1 MHIGKS
7 VQESLDGAF
16 VQCFRTL
23 IYLEDFLVALHI
35 VTADGERNHEL
46 DAIGLAE
53 AGKRSHLLGIKRTE
67 DDITCIGSLLQ
78 QGGADISVYR
88 HVPCMH
94 IGRDTLLFQ
103 IIASHQESTII
114 LHHTLAIT
122 IHIMQRQHH
131 ANLHRITSR
140 NLLLSGSGS
149 SYSRFAGSNS
159 ILILLLCLFRRIR
172 ILLVA
177 GKRNKEGS
185 SLLEH
190 VTFLLH
196 LRVCLHQFRQ
206 TQSILIG
213 NTKNSILFLHCVD
226 VTPFRC
232 LSKDTNTEHEPHN
245 HQEISYVSF
254 HIFLF
259 LMFI

>member
-1 MHIGKS
+1 M
-7 VQESLDGAF
+7 D
-16 VQCFRTL
+16 
-23 IYLEDFLVALHI
+23 
-35 VTADGERNHEL
+35 
-46 DAIGLAE
+46 
-53 AGKRSHLLGIKRTE
+53 
-67 DDITCIGSLLQ
+67 
-78 QGGADISVYR
+78 
-88 HVPCMH
+88 

-122 IHIMQRQHH
+122 IHIMQWQHH

-149 SYSRFAGSNS
+149 CHSRFAGSNS
-159 ILILLLCLFRRIR
+159 ILVLLLCLFRRIR
-172 ILLVA
+172 ILLVV
-177 GKRNKEGS
+177 GERNKESS

-226 VTPFRC
+226 VSPFRC